1 MVFIVEDQQKYKT
14 PKKSLVR
21 SFYFTD
27 TSDTIIQ
34 LNPSIDGSYAY
45 PISPIGIVGALFRL
59 PLL

>member
-21 SFYFTD
+21 TFHFTD

-34 LNPSIDGSYAY
+34 LNASIDW
-45 PISPIGIVGALFRL
+45 VQKQ
-59 PLL
+59 